1 MTETT
6 SSRQK
11 YPGDNEVSSAAAMKP
26 RSAGS
31 APAAAALAPQG
42 FFRRNP
48 SVLWFVLVL
57 LALTLA
63 VTFLSPAFGVEVM
76 STSFVKTLGKTL
88 CLCLAALAMDI
99 VWGYAGI
106 LSLGHM
112 AFFALGGYMIGQ
124 WLMYARTEEIVVA
137 SLASSPI
144 PPTAEEIAQGVGT
157 QIFGV
162 VGGSDIPLIWSF
174 AHSLP
179 LQLALVVLVPGVL
192 AFLFGW
198 LAFRSR
204 VTGVYLSILTQ
215 AMTLAL
221 SLYLF
226 QNDSGLRG
234 NNGLSGL
241 QNLPGLGETSQDFLS
256 IWFFWAS
263 ALALALAYLLL
274 SWVVSGKMGSV
285 LRAIRDDEARVRFL
299 GYPVEGYK
307 LFVFVVTAILCGL
320 AGALYYPQA
329 GIINPAELAPIAS
342 IYLAVWVA
350 IGGRGRLYGA
360 VIGAA
365 FVSLLS
371 SWFTGGRA
379 PSIPLGFYTI
389 DWVDWWQVLLGL
401 SFVGV
406 TLWAPKGIG
415 GLFDRWQ
422 HLHSPD
428 RKGAQL
434 GPDDGSLQEQ
444 EAVE

>member
-1 MTETT
+1 VTI
-6 SSRQK
+6 
-11 YPGDNEVSSAAAMKP
+11 AAQF
-26 RSAGS
+26 G
-31 APAAAALAPQG
+31 
-42 FFRRNP
+42 
-48 SVLWFVLVL
+48 LV
-57 LALTLA
+57 
-63 VTFLSPAFGVEVM
+63 

-88 CLCLAALAMDI
+88 CLCLAALAMDLL
-99 VWGYAGI
+99 WGYAGI

-112 AFFALGGYMIGQ
+112 AFFALGGYMIGM
-124 WLMYARTEEIVVA
+124 WLMYARTEEIVIA
-137 SLASSPI
+137 SLANGGLPAT
-144 PPTAEEIAQGVGT
+144 PEEISQGIAT

-162 VGGSDIPLIWSF
+162 VGASDLPAIWSF

-179 LQLALVVLVPGVL
+179 LQLALVVAVPGLL
-192 AFLFGW
+192 ALVFGW

-221 SLYLF
+221 ALYLF

-241 QNLPGLGETSQDFLS
+241 QNLPGLAGTSQDVISL
-256 IWFFWAS
+256 WFFWVS
-263 ALALALAYLLL
+263 SLALGLCYLMLHGI
-274 SWVVSGKMGSV
+274 VSGKFGSV
-285 LRAIRDDEARVRFL
+285 IRAIRDDEARVRFL

-307 LFVFVVTAILCGL
+307 LFVFTLTAVICAL

-365 FVSLLS
+365 FVSLVS
-371 SWFTGGRA
+371 SVFTSGRL
-379 PSIPLGFYTI
+379 PDVPLGPVTLT
-389 DWVDWWQVLLGL
+389 WVDWWLVILGL
-401 SFVGV
+401 SFVAV
-406 TLWAPKGIG
+406 TLFAPKGIG
-415 GLFDRWQ
+415 GLFDRLQ
-422 HLHSPD
+422 RVTTPD
-428 RKGAQL
+428 RKGAPL

-444 EAVE
+444 EARK

>member
-1 MTETT
+1 
-6 SSRQK
+6 
-11 YPGDNEVSSAAAMKP
+11 
-26 RSAGS
+26 
-31 APAAAALAPQG
+31 
-42 FFRRNP
+42 
-48 SVLWFVLVL
+48 
-57 LALTLA
+57 
-63 VTFLSPAFGVEVM
+63 
-76 STSFVKTLGKTL
+76 
-88 CLCLAALAMDI
+88 
-99 VWGYAGI
+99 
-106 LSLGHM
+106 
-112 AFFALGGYMIGQ
+112 MIGQ
-124 WLMYARTEEIVVA
+124 WLMYARTEEIVVQA
-137 SLASSPI
+137 LSFSPL
-144 PPTAEEIAQGVGT
+144 PATTEEVAQGVAT

-162 VGGSDIPLIWSF
+162 VGGSDMPVIWSF

-179 LQLALVVLVPGVL
+179 LQLMLVVLVPGVL
-192 AFLFGW
+192 ALVFGW

-241 QNLPGLGETSQDFLS
+241 QNLPGLADTTQDILS

-263 ALALALAYLLL
+263 AAALGLAYLLL
-274 SWVVSGKMGSV
+274 SWVISGKFGSV
-285 LRAIRDDEARVRFL
+285 IRAIRDDEARVRFL

-307 LFVFVVTAILCGL
+307 LFVFAITAVICGL

-350 IGGRGRLYGA
+350 IGGRGRLYGS

-365 FVSLLS
+365 VVSVLS

-379 PSIPLGFYTI
+379 PTIDLGLYKI
-389 DWVDWWQVLLGL
+389 DWVNWWQVLLGL
-401 SFVGV
+401 SFVAV
-406 TLWAPKGIG
+406 TLFAPKGIG
-415 GLFDRWQ
+415 GLFDRFQ
-422 HLHSPD
+422 GLHKPD
-428 RKGAQL
+428 RKGAPL
-434 GPDDGSLQEQ
+434 GPDEGSLQEK

>member
-1 MTETT
+1 MTDAVVT
-6 SSRQK
+6 
-11 YPGDNEVSSAAAMKP
+11 
-26 RSAGS
+26 RSFLG
-31 APAAAALAPQG
+31 
-42 FFRRNP
+42 RNP
-48 SVLWFVLVL
+48 SVGWFLGL
-57 LALTLA
+57 LAAFCLA
-63 VTFLSPAFGVEVM
+63 VTLLSPDLGLDLI
-76 STSFVKTLGKTL
+76 STSFIKTLGKTM
-88 CLCLAALAMDI
+88 CLCLAALAMDV
-99 VWGYAGI
+99 VWGYTGI

-124 WLMYARTEEIVVA
+124 WLMYARTEQIVVQ
-137 SLASSPI
+137 SLAASPL
-144 PPTAEEIAQGVGT
+144 PATTAEVAQGVAT

-162 VGGSDIPLIWSF
+162 VGSSEMPLIWSF

-179 LQLALVVLVPGVL
+179 AQLALVVLVPGLL
-192 AFLFGW
+192 ALVFGW

-241 QNLPGLGETSQDFLS
+241 QNLPGIEASAQDIVSLG
-256 IWFFWAS
+256 FFWAS
-263 ALALALAYLLL
+263 ALALALGYLLFA
-274 SWVVSGKMGSV
+274 WAMSGKFGSV

-299 GYPVEGYK
+299 GYPVESYK
-307 LFVFVVTAILCGL
+307 LFVYTATALVCGL

-379 PSIPLGFYTI
+379 PSIDLGVYVI

-401 SFVGV
+401 AFVAV
-406 TLWAPKGIG
+406 TLTAPKGIG
-415 GLFDRWQ
+415 GFFDWRAGR
-422 HLHSPD
+422 HAPD
-428 RKGAQL
+428 RKGAPL
-434 GPDDGSLQEQ
+434 GPDDGALQEK